1 MAKLSRGTPITYG
14 STDKISTNPTGV
26 IAIEILDDSV
36 LVSGSPTVRFRG
48 EMYASEVKL
57 SYEADTNQATDSFGE
72 VVSHC
77 TYNQRKT
84 LNLTGVVL
92 SNNHAGSIPAGT
104 DSTITKANSMFG
116 APFSAG
122 MKLNVNFIDWQEVNS
137 EPTPPVSENNT
148 TTSNAGLGNFT
159 ITSAEKTRSS
169 GNYAEWTI
177 AAIEYLSV
185 NHGGDDTTAD

>member
-14 STDKISTNPTGV
+14 SIDKTGNNPTGV
-26 IAIEILDDSV
+26 ISIEIIDDSTGIDV
-36 LVSGSPTVRFRG
+36 TKFRG

-72 VVSHC
+72 VISHC

-92 SNNHAGSIPAGT
+92 SNNNGASIPAGA
-104 DSTITKANSMFG
+104 DSTIAKANSMFG

-122 MKLNVNFIDWQEVNS
+122 MKLNVNFNEWQEVNS
-137 EPTPPVSENNT
+137 EPTPPVTENNLGFST
-148 TTSNAGLGNFT
+148 GGLGNFT
-159 ITSAEKTRSS
+159 ITNAEKTRSS

-177 AAIEYLSV
+177 TAIEYLSV
-185 NHGGDDTTAD
+185 AHGGNDTTTD

>member
-14 STDKISTNPTGV
+14 SIDKTSDNPTGV
-26 IAIEILDDSV
+26 IAIEIIDDST
-36 LVSGSPTVRFRG
+36 GSDVTKFKG

-57 SYEADTNQATDSFGE
+57 SYDADTNQATDSFGE
-72 VVSHC
+72 VISHC

-84 LNLTGVVL
+84 LNLTGVIL
-92 SNNHAGSIPAGT
+92 SNNHDGSIPVGIT
-104 DSTITKANSMFG
+104 STIAKANEMFA

-122 MKLNVNFIDWQEVNS
+122 MRLNVNFNEWHEVNS
-137 EPTPPVSENNT
+137 EPTPPISENNLAT
-148 TTSNAGLGNFT
+148 QNAGFGNYT

-177 AAIEYLSV
+177 SAIEYLSV
-185 NHGGDDTTAD
+185 DHGGDDTTAD